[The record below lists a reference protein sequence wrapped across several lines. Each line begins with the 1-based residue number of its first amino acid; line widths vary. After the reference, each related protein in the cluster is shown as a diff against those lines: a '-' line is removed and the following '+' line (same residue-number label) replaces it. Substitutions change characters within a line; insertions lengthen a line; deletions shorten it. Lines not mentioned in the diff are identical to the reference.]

1 VLFFLKNTYLY
12 VLFGCITGVKL
23 LNTYDYEYSRM
34 LDAVFHVLCVHL
46 GLDLQL
52 KEIFTGTEKMD
63 VARFIYDAKFN
74 NHKIE
79 ELCGFVAGCD
89 NSIITNNENTQESLY
104 TFFF

>member
-1 VLFFLKNTYLY
+1 MLFFLKNIYPC
-12 VLFGCITGVKL
+12 VLFACITGVKL

-52 KEIFTGTEKMD
+52 KDVFTGREEFNI
-63 VARFIYDAKFN
+63 ARFFHDTRLHTY
-74 NHKIE
+74 KIE
-79 ELCGFVAGCD
+79 ELYGFAAGCD
-89 NSIITNNENTQESLY
+89 SDIITNNENTQESLY